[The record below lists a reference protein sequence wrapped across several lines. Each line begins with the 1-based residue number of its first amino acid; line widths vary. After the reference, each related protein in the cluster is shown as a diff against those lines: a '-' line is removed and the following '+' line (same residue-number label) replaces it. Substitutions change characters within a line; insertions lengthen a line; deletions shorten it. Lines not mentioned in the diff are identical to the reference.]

1 MVDLDRTSEEIS
13 RESFVLS
20 LKKQININ
28 YGPKLKNIYEE
39 KVYPK
44 FKKLNKRSPKN
55 RSEIRKEMNSQSEFQ
70 IWGSLWSSSQE
81 LMWEAIGDEIY
92 RQIPELNLRAKIKKP
107 KGSLKINK
115 NFKLPSYVT
124 SVDIHGMPGGY
135 MLNHNK
141 DDIIA
146 GLYCEGAHRI
156 YSKGQ
161 GVSMGGFKVMDILI
175 QNLKQKYKNLMPH
188 KILDIGCNI
197 GRTSIAIKNIF
208 PKAQVFGIDVSPGV
222 IRYAH
227 ARAENLDSSINF
239 SVQNGE
245 KTDFKEN
252 FFDLILSGTL
262 LHETSFKA
270 VYNIFRECHRIL
282 KPGGIMSH
290 LEVGVRNKDMSDD
303 LFGQWY
309 KDWSTHYNSEPFW
322 GKFHDM
328 DMIKP
333 MVRGGFL
340 KSNVWEDYINT
351 PSGSKWWAC
360 GAQKK

>member
-1 MVDLDRTSEEIS
+1 MVDLDRTSDEIS
-13 RESFVLS
+13 REGFVLS
-20 LKKQININ
+20 LKKQINTN
-28 YGPKLKNIYEE
+28 YGPKLKEIYEE

-44 FKKLNKRSPKN
+44 FTKLNNRPPKN
-55 RSEIRKEMNSQSEFQ
+55 RAEIRKEMKDQVEFKL
-70 IWGSLWSSSQE
+70 WGSLWSSSQE
-81 LMWEAIGDEIY
+81 LMWEVIGDEIY
-92 RQIPELNLRAKIKKP
+92 RQIPELNHRSKIKKP
-107 KGSLKINK
+107 KGSLKVKN

-135 MLNHNK
+135 KLNLSN
-141 DDIIA
+141 DDVTA
-146 GLYCEGAHRI
+146 GVFCEGAHRI

-161 GVSMGGFKVMDILI
+161 GVSLGGFKVMDILI
-175 QNLKQKYKNLMPH
+175 ENLKQKYKNLNPH
-188 KILDIGCNI
+188 RILDIGCNI
-197 GRTSIAIKNIF
+197 GRTSIALKNIF
-208 PKAQVFGIDVSPGV
+208 PNSQVFGIDVGPG
-222 IRYAH
+222 IIKYAH
-227 ARAENLDSSINF
+227 ARAENLGSEIHF

-245 KTDFKEN
+245 ETDFKEN
-252 FFDLILSGTL
+252 FFDLIVSGTL

-270 VYNIFRECHRIL
+270 IYKIFSECHRLL

-290 LEVGVRNKDMSDD
+290 LEIGVRTKDMGND
-303 LFGQWY
+303 LYGQWY

-333 MVRGGFL
+333 MINGGFY
-340 KSNVWEDYINT
+340 KSDVWEEYINT